1 MFIRAFDLAGHGT
14 SLRTEVTAGVT
25 TFLTMA
31 YITVVNPSIL
41 ADAGMDLGA
50 AFVATCLAAA
60 IGTALMGVLTN
71 YPIALAPGM
80 GINAFFVYGVVV
92 AAGYPWQT
100 VLGAAFISGMLFLA
114 LSVTRFRENVVNAIP
129 RALQRATAAGI
140 GLFLTFIG
148 LRNAGIVISDPATFV
163 TTGDLSEGTVLL
175 AVVCFIAIIA
185 LEARRV
191 PGALLIAILGT
202 TLAAVALG
210 FQPWTGLVSAP
221 PSVAPTLLALD
232 IRAALD
238 VGLITV
244 IFAFFVVDLF
254 DSAGTLIGTAHVGGF
269 LNRDGRLPRLRE
281 ALVADSAATVAGA
294 CLGTSPV
301 TAYIE
306 SVSGIRAGGRTGLT
320 AVVVAV
326 LFLLMLFFAPVAA
339 MVPSY
344 AAAPALIYVGC
355 LMAKS
360 LTDIDWTDLTEYTP
374 AVITAVSMPL
384 TFSITHGLGF
394 GFVSYAA
401 IKAATGQAHTVSR
414 AVYLIAAA
422 FIVFFALS

>member
-1 MFIRAFDLAGHGT
+1 
-14 SLRTEVTAGVT
+14 
-25 TFLTMA
+25 
-31 YITVVNPSIL
+31 
-41 ADAGMDLGA
+41 
-50 AFVATCLAAA
+50 
-60 IGTALMGVLTN
+60 
-71 YPIALAPGM
+71 
-80 GINAFFVYGVVV
+80 
-92 AAGYPWQT
+92 
-100 VLGAAFISGMLFLA
+100 
-114 LSVTRFRENVVNAIP
+114 
-129 RALQRATAAGI
+129 
-140 GLFLTFIG
+140 
-148 LRNAGIVISDPATFV
+148 
-163 TTGDLSEGTVLL
+163 
-175 AVVCFIAIIA
+175 
-185 LEARRV
+185 
-191 PGALLIAILGT
+191 
-202 TLAAVALG
+202 
-210 FQPWTGLVSAP
+210 
-221 PSVAPTLLALD
+221 
-232 IRAALD
+232 
-238 VGLITV
+238 V

-281 ALVADSAATVAGA
+281 ALLADSAATVAGA

-401 IKAATGQAHTVSR
+401 IKVATGQAHAVSK

-422 FIVFFALS
+422 FVVFFALN

>member
-100 VLGAAFISGMLFLA
+100 VLGAVFISGMIFLA

-140 GLFLTFIG
+140 GLFLAFIG

-175 AVVCFIAIIA
+175 AVVCFFSIIA
-185 LEARRV
+185 LEARKV

-210 FQPWTGLVSAP
+210 LQPWTGLVSAP

-232 IRAALD
+232 IVAALD

-281 ALVADSAATVAGA
+281 ALLADSAATVAGA

-401 IKAATGQAHTVSR
+401 IKAATGQAHAVSK

-422 FIVFFALS
+422 FVVFFALN

>member
-100 VLGAAFISGMLFLA
+100 VLGAAFISGMIFLA

-140 GLFLTFIG
+140 GLFLAFIG
-148 LRNAGIVISDPATFV
+148 LRNAGIVIADPATFV

-175 AVVCFIAIIA
+175 AVVCFFAIIA
-185 LEARRV
+185 LEARKV

-232 IRAALD
+232 IGAALD

-269 LNRDGRLPRLRE
+269 LNREGRLPRLRE

-306 SVSGIRAGGRTGLT
+306 SVAGIRAGGRTGLT

-401 IKAATGQAHTVSR
+401 IKAATGQAHTVSK

-422 FIVFFALS
+422 FIVFFALN